1 MVIIQINIILPNEI
15 KLIIF
20 GREILKDEPYKLLIR
35 GLKKCK
41 VYAK

>member
-1 MVIIQINIILPNEI
+1 MNLN
-15 KLIIF
+15 LLF
-20 GREILKDEPYKLLIR
+20 FWRDILKDEPYKLLIR

>member
-1 MVIIQINIILPNEI
+1 M
-15 KLIIF
+15 KLNLLFF
-20 GREILKDEPYKLLIR
+20 GGDILKDKPYKLLIR